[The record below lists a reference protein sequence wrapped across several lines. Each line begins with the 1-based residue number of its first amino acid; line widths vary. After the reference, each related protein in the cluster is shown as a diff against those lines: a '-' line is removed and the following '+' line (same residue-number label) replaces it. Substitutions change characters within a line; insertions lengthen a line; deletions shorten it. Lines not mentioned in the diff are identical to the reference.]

1 MDKSVSV
8 YDLVTKLCRQLSL
21 ESNEC
26 HEINIKKYRALAFE
40 TLLKSREDYPNP
52 LKELNYYIF
61 ERQVDACT
69 LEEYEKCDE
78 LLRIYDEYE
87 GLASS
92 TDGILAFLLELR
104 DSVPE
109 RTHRHDNFFPLN
121 LKISCMGNPYM
132 LQPSK
137 THFFTLA
144 EVPVEQL
151 THPEPCEKFF
161 VLNDDIGKE
170 CNENVMTVPEMIEIA
185 ESENASLDQTE
196 CYVNIEGL
204 NWENLGELM
213 AIF

>member
-1 MDKSVSV
+1 
-8 YDLVTKLCRQLSL
+8 
-21 ESNEC
+21 
-26 HEINIKKYRALAFE
+26 
-40 TLLKSREDYPNP
+40 
-52 LKELNYYIF
+52 
-61 ERQVDACT
+61 
-69 LEEYEKCDE
+69 
-78 LLRIYDEYE
+78 
-87 GLASS
+87 
-92 TDGILAFLLELR
+92 
-104 DSVPE
+104 
-109 RTHRHDNFFPLN
+109 
-121 LKISCMGNPYM
+121 MGNPYM